1 MKRITIG
8 IDEKH
13 WKKMI
18 QLKLKWN
25 VRTFDDVL
33 NYLLGDKKEAKKK

>member
-13 WKKMI
+13 WKRMI

-25 VRTFDDVL
+25 VRTFDEVL
-33 NYLLGDKKEAKKK
+33 EKLLKENK